1 MTPDAI
7 KNTLLPFLDTLTKR
21 EDDEV
26 VFAIAEEYVNI
37 APLLNNQHVLV
48 LQYLENLCAHDETVV
63 RERAVK
69 SITKLLDLYS
79 ENDIANHVI
88 PLIMRLA
95 TN

>member
-37 APLLNNQHVLV
+37 AYLLCLIKAVIEQSARPRLTVFGKLV
-48 LQYLENLCAHDETVV
+48 RSWWNSRS
-63 RERAVK
+63 RESGEV
-69 SITKLLDLYS
+69 
-79 ENDIANHVI
+79 NHKVAW
-88 PLIMRLA
+88 LVFRKWHR
-95 TN
+95 